1 MARCHLKASLW
12 EPYFLKTIWVT
23 MSDRIGVIMAED
35 KSVDSRLSIRVP
47 FEVKEKI
54 KREANKVGLSQSDIV
69 RMIIAAYF
77 EEKESLGDN
86 DDK

>member
-1 MARCHLKASLW
+1 
-12 EPYFLKTIWVT
+12 
-23 MSDRIGVIMAED
+23 MAED
-35 KSVDSRLSIRVP
+35 RSVDSRLSIRVP

-69 RMIIAAYF
+69 RMIIAVYF
-77 EEKESLGDN
+77 EEKQSLGVN

>member
-1 MARCHLKASLW
+1 
-12 EPYFLKTIWVT
+12 
-23 MSDRIGVIMAED
+23 MAED
-35 KSVDSRLSIRVP
+35 RSVDSRLSIRVP

-54 KREANKVGLSQSDIV
+54 KEEANRIGLSQSDIV